1 MKKKLKEVDDE
12 ESQEFMFDSRKEAI
26 KLFNKIINPIKHKD
40 FFK

>member
-1 MKKKLKEVDDE
+1 MKKKLNDE

-26 KLFNKIINPIKHKD
+26 KLFNKIISPIKHKD